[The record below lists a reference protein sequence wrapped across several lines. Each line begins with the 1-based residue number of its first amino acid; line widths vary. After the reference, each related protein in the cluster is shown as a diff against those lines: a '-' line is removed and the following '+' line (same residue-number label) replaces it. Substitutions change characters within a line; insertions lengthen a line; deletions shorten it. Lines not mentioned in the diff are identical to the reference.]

1 MSTKKKNE
9 LVVKNDFTVSNE
21 FAGMFDQS
29 LGLGA
34 SENIDAED
42 IVIPKVHLA
51 QALTPEVSSG
61 VVKAGQYMNSIEKTS
76 LGEAL
81 DMFVIGKVKLWQ
93 FYYEVKQGK
102 KTTKEYLG
110 TIEHTPF
117 NKDLSERAYIPEELQ
132 KKAEEKGVDEDMLLK
147 PDKILRFS
155 VLLLEEVLGGFAF
168 PYFVDFKRTSY
179 PAGKQLESIFAKMR
193 SVNLPSYAK
202 VFNLNSEFVSN
213 DYDYYVKKVSL
224 GRNISKE
231 ELPAVE
237 KWLRE
242 LSDNKAKYKADESDV
257 NEESYTVEAKATEV
271 NTNQKF

>member
-9 LVVKNDFTVSNE
+9 LVVKNDFEVSNE
-21 FAGMFDQS
+21 FTGMFDQS
-29 LGLGA
+29 LGMGA

-61 VVKAGQYMNSIEKTS
+61 VVKAGAYMNSVEKTAI
-76 LGEAL
+76 GDAL

-102 KTTKEYLG
+102 KSTKEYLG

-117 NKDLSERAYIPEELQ
+117 NKDLAERAYIPEELQ
-132 KKAEEKGVDEDMLLK
+132 KRAEEKGVNEDMLLK
-147 PDKILRFS
+147 PDKVLRFS
-155 VLLLEEVLGGFAF
+155 VLLLEEILGGFAF

-179 PAGKQLESIFAKMR
+179 PAGKQLESIFAKMK
-193 SVNLPSYAK
+193 SVKLPSYAK
-202 VFNLNSEFVSN
+202 VFNLTSEFVSN

-237 KWLRE
+237 AWLKE
-242 LSDNKAKYKADESDV
+242 LAKNKGKYRADESDI
-257 NEESYTVEAKATEV
+257 EEENNTFEAEASEV

>member
-1 MSTKKKNE
+1 MSTKKNE

-132 KKAEEKGVDEDMLLK
+132 KKAEEKGVNEDMLLK

-257 NEESYTVEAKATEV
+257 NEESYTVEAEATEV